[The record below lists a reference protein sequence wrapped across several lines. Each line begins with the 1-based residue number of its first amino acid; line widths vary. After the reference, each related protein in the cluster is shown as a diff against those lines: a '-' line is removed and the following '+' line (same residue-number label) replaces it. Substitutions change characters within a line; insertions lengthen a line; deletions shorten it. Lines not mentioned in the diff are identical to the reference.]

1 MNYRYGYNFDR
12 ESFERELGSIL
23 DESVY
28 NFSSDN
34 VNIFKFNIDSSSSM
48 EDDGKYRDVIAGL
61 EMYKKSFMDFP
72 ESDSIAISLSKF
84 ASRYHPVPFENIR
97 EFTVDYRPDGATA
110 LHESIVKG
118 GIFLIAYMTRV
129 TRKNGVIPRATY
141 IVFSDG
147 HPCQDRMSSE
157 DSKKIIQEL
166 KDAGVTTVFVAFGE
180 AIGSSFG
187 DDLGFDSTIEVKEQS
202 ELVNFLGVELSKSCK
217 EQSQSMKA
225 LGANFFSQAVGNKNS
240 EGYSLR
246 TSAVVDD
253 EDFMDDI

>member
-1 MNYRYGYNFDR
+1 MYRFNR
-12 ESFERELGSIL
+12 ETFIEYIGNIL

-34 VNIFKFNIDSSSSM
+34 VNIFKFNIDSSGSM
-48 EDDGKYRDVIAGL
+48 GECGKDRDVIAGL
-61 EMYKKSFMDFP
+61 KMYKKSFIDFP
-72 ESDSIAISLSKF
+72 ESDSISISLSMFDSCYKP
-84 ASRYHPVPFENIR
+84 RPFENIR
-97 EFTVDYRPDGATA
+97 DFTIDYNPGGATA

-118 GIFLIAYMTRV
+118 GIYLIAYMTRV
-129 TRKNGVIPRATY
+129 TRKTGVIPRATY
-141 IVFSDG
+141 VVFSDG
-147 HPCQDRMSSE
+147 HPCDDTMRPE

-225 LGANFFSQAVGNKNS
+225 LGSNFFSQAVGNKNS
-240 EGYSLR
+240 EGYSLK